1 MNACKVLILRINLF
15 FLPRHTYP
23 FMRLLSSF
31 RVQTGHVMIVIA
43 EKHFIDSEGT
53 ESPEMQMNCI
63 V

>member
-1 MNACKVLILRINLF
+1 
-15 FLPRHTYP
+15 
-23 FMRLLSSF
+23 MRLLSSF

-53 ESPEMQMNCI
+53 ESPKMQMNCI